1 MRTLEVWYGVFSPQI
16 LALVSKDTDV
26 LSDEAFAADHQTIH
40 KVSHTLAV
48 DARDLES
55 SNSLLLY
62 DPLRNSRLPG
72 LGGHTAAVIQH
83 DYGILPEHVSLSF
96 RTGPLRAS
104 TIHPSRPHGEIPMN
118 PSIPPDESPTR
129 LGRG

>member
-72 LGGHTAAVIQH
+72 LGGHTAAIIQQTTVFYQSTFLCLLH
-83 DYGILPEHVSLSF
+83 PRAAFPSL
-96 RTGPLRAS
+96 
-104 TIHPSRPHGEIPMN
+104 
-118 PSIPPDESPTR
+118 
-129 LGRG
+129 